1 MKFSGYRQ
9 DLDYYLTCLDLLIHP
24 ALTEGLGVA
33 VLKASAAGVPVVGF
47 AAGGLSEVVA
57 NGETGLLV
65 PPKDVEA
72 LRVAIAKLIED
83 PTLRRKLGDTGRLRM
98 QHDFSIESMVD
109 DHVQLY
115 ESILNV
121 TP

>member
-1 MKFSGYRQ
+1 
-9 DLDYYLTCLDLLIHP
+9 
-24 ALTEGLGVA
+24 
-33 VLKASAAGVPVVGF
+33 VVGV

-57 NGETGLLV
+57 DGETGLLV

-72 LRVAIAKLIED
+72 LRAAIAKLIED
-83 PTLRRKLGDTGRLRM
+83 PALRRELGDTGRLRM
-98 QHDFSIESMVD
+98 QNDFSIEAMVD

-121 TP
+121 KP